1 MRKMIVLIAIAFVFG
16 GLLFWSMG
24 YAQGFIMVSVGNQVI
39 QLSLWMA
46 VVLALALW
54 CTWRVVFWGMRSLTR
69 PGVSVWRAYKLNQVE
84 KNRTR
89 VWQGFES
96 FYEGYWKEAKLSL
109 MKSAPRAE
117 APALN
122 YLLAAEAAAE
132 MGNDREAEEI
142 LATAE
147 KEVDGESLALTLAR
161 VRVLVRGGEY
171 GRAAAVLRKAQER
184 QPQHPYVLRLLKD
197 VYVQQQDWGN
207 LEKLL
212 PDLRRA
218 KAGSQEVL
226 DDLEIATRQGILG
239 RFLELDSAD
248 QSLGRRLE
256 NLSLLWSNTPKLMR
270 KNPGLVGLYSEALE
284 NVGEHKRA
292 EAELRQQ
299 INREWDARL
308 VRIWSKLEIPELP
321 KKVSVAEGWLKNHGD
336 SAELLLVLGQVCR
349 RSELWGKAKDYLERS
364 IKIDGSPQAYGELAA
379 VMEQLGE
386 RGKSDEYYQLGLKSS
401 LEPA

>member
-1 MRKMIVLIAIAFVFG
+1 MRKMIVLITIAFVFG

-24 YAQGFIMVSVGNQVI
+24 YARGFIMISVGNQVI

-46 VVLALALW
+46 VVLVLALW
-54 CTWRVVFWGMRSLTR
+54 CIWRMVFWGLRSLAR
-69 PGVSVWRAYKLNQVE
+69 PGVSIWRVYKQNQME

-109 MKSAPRAE
+109 IRSAPWAE

-132 MGNDREAEEI
+132 MGDDREAEEI

-147 KEVDGESLALTLAR
+147 KEVDGESLALALAR
-161 VRVLVRGGEY
+161 ARVLVRGGEY

-184 QPQHPYVLRLLKD
+184 LPQHPYVLRLLKD

-218 KAGSQEVL
+218 KAGSQGVL
-226 DDLEIATRQGILG
+226 DDLEIVTRQGILG

-321 KKVSVAEGWLKNHGD
+321 KKISVAEGWLKNHGG